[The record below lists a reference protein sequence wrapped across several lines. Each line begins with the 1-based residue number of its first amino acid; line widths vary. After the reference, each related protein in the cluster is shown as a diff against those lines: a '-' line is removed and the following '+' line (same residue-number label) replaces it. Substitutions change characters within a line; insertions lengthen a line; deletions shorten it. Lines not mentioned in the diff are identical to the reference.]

1 MCEREREECLCWI
14 KLWQCVCVRERER
27 GVSLL
32 DKVVAEENICVHVT
46 ITCPAWGVQGKDP
59 VFSVL
64 KSLDWNWAS
73 RARTLALERQA

>member
-1 MCEREREECLCWI
+1 M
-14 KLWQCVCVRERER
+14 
-27 GVSLL
+27 SLL
-32 DKVVAEENICVHVT
+32 DKVVAEENVRVHVAV
-46 ITCPAWGVQGKDP
+46 TCPAWGMQEKEP